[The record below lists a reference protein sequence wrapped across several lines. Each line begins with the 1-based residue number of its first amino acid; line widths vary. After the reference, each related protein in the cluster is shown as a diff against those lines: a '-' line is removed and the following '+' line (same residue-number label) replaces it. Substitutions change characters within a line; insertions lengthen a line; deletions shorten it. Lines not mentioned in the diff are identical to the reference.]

1 MSMMILVL
9 YVFLCLPAMA
19 LRLHA
24 PNVPTSDAME
34 TDITNFD
41 LTRAD
46 LLRAGQAETEGRL
59 HVCADGQL
67 EIIAD
72 TSDYSFP
79 RNEIIAGE
87 VDNNSFEARKTKR
100 SLYLHLAHLAESVE
114 RWDEMCVYVEGLC
127 HLALAEDSPMKFLS
141 NHERRVL
148 YLAFKNAV
156 GNCRKS
162 LKLLHQIKNHE
173 KAQGVLIANRPA
185 TEVVD
190 NYSFPIKHE
199 FTKLSL
205 RIQSLLQ
212 LLLDISQDDPAESKL
227 FYKKLQGDHWR
238 YQAEIAIAS
247 GEAFSIYADRAQAA
261 YESGLL
267 DIAEKFL
274 APANPL
280 RLGLVLNL
288 AVFYYEISGD
298 AQKAI
303 NLSKCAFQDAVNVL
317 DGVSEDRFQ
326 AVSKMLYVLREN
338 FRIWFEK
345 FQDLRFFTN
354 WMQNVVQLILYVI
367 LVNYVASGRATRNKT
382 FSLCQSLIHSRGRP
396 VAP

>member
-1 MSMMILVL
+1 MMISVL
-9 YVFLCLPAMA
+9 YSFLCLPAMA

-46 LLRAGQAETEGRL
+46 HLRAGQAETEGHL
-59 HVCADGQL
+59 HVCADGKL
-67 EIIAD
+67 EMMID
-72 TSDYSFP
+72 TSDDFLP
-79 RNEIIAGE
+79 RSEIAGE
-87 VDNNSFEARKTKR
+87 VDNINNSFEAHKTKR
-100 SLYLHLAHLAESVE
+100 SMYLHLAHLAESVE

-127 HLALAEDSPMKFLS
+127 HLALAEESPMKFLS
-141 NHERRVL
+141 NDERRVL

-156 GNCRKS
+156 GKRRKS
-162 LKLLHQIKNHE
+162 LKLLDEIKNHE

-190 NYSFPIKHE
+190 SYSFPIKHE

-247 GEAFSIYADRAQAA
+247 GEEFAIYADRAQAA

-274 APANPL
+274 PPANPL

-288 AVFYYEISGD
+288 AVFHYEIRGD

-317 DGVSEDRFQ
+317 DEVSEDRFE

-345 FQDLRFFTN
+345 FQDFF
-354 WMQNVVQLILYVI
+354 
-367 LVNYVASGRATRNKT
+367 
-382 FSLCQSLIHSRGRP
+382 
-396 VAP
+396 